1 MEISLADGGFL
12 ILCVGGT
19 PAMQR
24 TLLLPSLEVGEV
36 NRAREVRVTAS
47 GKAVNAARVVTT
59 LGGRAL
65 LATFLGGDAGR
76 FVSRQLDEE
85 GVAHEVVWAEGD
97 APTRVCL
104 TLLPDG
110 GPVTE
115 VVEEALPVSD
125 SDVAALEEVVKRR
138 LNEARAVCL
147 MGSLPPGVSDDAY
160 ARHAVAAREAGVPVL
175 VDAQGASLLSSLT
188 ARPFIVKPNL
198 EEASAAL
205 GLDTSGD
212 PATDALTAV
221 DALLKSG
228 ARWALVSVGASGSVL
243 GNVEGGRWQVTSPQI
258 DAQNP
263 IGSGDA
269 LAAGLLLAVSQG
281 ASVPDATAYGTAC
294 AAANA
299 LTTTAGVVDP
309 DTVVALRPR
318 VRLVV
323 LEGRR

>member
-1 MEISLADGGFL
+1 M

-24 TLLLPSLEVGEV
+24 TLLFSRLKVGEV

-47 GKAVNAARVVTT
+47 GKAVNAARVVTI

-76 FVSRQLDEE
+76 FVAQQLKAE
-85 GVAHEVVWAEGD
+85 GVSQEVVWVEGD
-97 APTRVCL
+97 TPTRVCV

-110 GPVTE
+110 GPATE
-115 VVEEALPVSD
+115 LVEEALPVSD
-125 SDVAALEEVVKRR
+125 SDLAALEKVVKRR
-138 LNEARAVCL
+138 LDEARAVCL
-147 MGSLPPGVSDDAY
+147 TGSLPPGVSDDAY
-160 ARHAVAAREAGVPVL
+160 ARLAMAARKAGVPVL
-175 VDAQGASLLSSLT
+175 VDGQGASLLASLA

-198 EEASAAL
+198 EEASSAL
-205 GLDTSGD
+205 GLETGGD
-212 PATDALTAV
+212 PRTTALTAV

-228 ARWALVSVGASGSVL
+228 ASWALVSVGASGSVL
-243 GNVEGGRWQVTSPQI
+243 GDVNGGRWQVTSPRV
-258 DAQNP
+258 DARNP

-269 LAAGLLLAVSQG
+269 LAAGLLLAVSHG
-281 ASVPDATAYGTAC
+281 ASVPDAAAFGTAC

-309 DTVVALRPR
+309 ATVVALRPQ
-318 VRLVV
+318 VRLIS
-323 LEGRR
+323 LEGQR